1 MCGGEVR
8 MAVWEEEEWRW
19 REEGG
24 GLEEEGTG
32 GDGRDEGCGGG
43 ERRSEPRAEAGS
55 LRQRC
60 VCKSV
65 SDIEMRLQEWES
77 MRLHASVAGMKGHT

>member
-1 MCGGEVR
+1 MEVERGGKWAR
-8 MAVWEEEEWRW
+8 GRP
-19 REEGG
+19 
-24 GLEEEGTG
+24 EGTG

-65 SDIEMRLQEWES
+65 SDRDAFAGLGKYMG
-77 MRLHASVAGMKGHT
+77 LHASVAGTKGIHKE